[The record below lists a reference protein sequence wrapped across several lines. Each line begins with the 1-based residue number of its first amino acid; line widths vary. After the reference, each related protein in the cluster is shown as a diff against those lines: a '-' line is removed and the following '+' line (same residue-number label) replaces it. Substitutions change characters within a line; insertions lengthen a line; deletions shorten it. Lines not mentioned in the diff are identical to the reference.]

1 MAIFVHENEFWSTG
15 FPKTWSAEWKQKD
28 SRYDAK
34 GSLTMLDLLGANSI
48 VYDNDLSKKLGN
60 YPICSTNAIRSL
72 LYTAQMVL
80 GTGTLVWVGV
90 LGEDL

>member
-1 MAIFVHENEFWSTG
+1 
-15 FPKTWSAEWKQKD
+15 
-28 SRYDAK
+28 
-34 GSLTMLDLLGANSI
+34 MLDLLGAISI

-80 GTGTLVWVGV
+80 GTGTLVWV

>member
-1 MAIFVHENEFWSTG
+1 MAIFVHKNEFWSTG

-48 VYDNDLSKKLGN
+48 VYDNDLSKIISELREIIMN
-60 YPICSTNAIRSL
+60 SPI
-72 LYTAQMVL
+72 
-80 GTGTLVWVGV
+80 
-90 LGEDL
+90 